1 MAEKQRFVS
10 DMTMRQAMA
19 AGARAL
25 STAGIEEAQLDA
37 NLLLAHVI
45 GGDRLTLVCDADRS
59 LGAAELDNYSKL
71 IDERKE
77 RKPTSRLIG
86 RREFWS
92 LELQISD
99 EVFDPRP
106 DSETLIAAALA
117 QMPNETGN
125 YVIADFG
132 TGSGCLLLAVLVE
145 RPGAWGLGLDYS
157 HASVQQAME
166 NARNLRLYDRARFM
180 VGDWGEALSGSFDLI
195 LTNPPYITTAQTENL
210 DPEVRC
216 HDPKLALDGGDDGLS
231 AYRAMAPHLH
241 RLLKPGGQAVL
252 ECGYWQAN
260 HVACILTSAGLRIAE
275 THLDLARIA
284 RCLCAEKQ

>member
-10 DMTMRQAMA
+10 DMTLRQAVA

-25 STAGIEEAQLDA
+25 STGGIEEALLDA

-45 GGDRLTLVCDADRS
+45 GGDRLTLVRDVNRD
-59 LGAAELDNYSKL
+59 LTAAELDDYSKL
-71 IDERKE
+71 IDERNE
-77 RKPTSRLIG
+77 RKPTSRIIG
-86 RREFWS
+86 RRAFWS

-99 EVFDPRP
+99 AVFDPRP

-117 QMPNETGN
+117 HMPNETGN

-166 NARNLRLYDRARFM
+166 NARNLRLCDRARFM

-195 LTNPPYITTAQTENL
+195 LTNPPYLTAAETKYV

-216 HDPKLALDGGDDGLS
+216 HDPRLALDGGDDGLS
-231 AYRAMAPHLH
+231 SYRALAPHLH

-252 ECGYWQAN
+252 ECGYWQAD
-260 HVACILTSAGLRIAE
+260 HVAGILTSAGLRIAE
-275 THLDLARIA
+275 THPDLAGID
-284 RCLCAEKQ
+284 RCLCAAKE